1 MQSGD
6 GMTMQEAEQ
15 EIKYYQEI
23 FQVVRL
29 LIARKRKE
37 CPKMCRMDV
46 RAIVSGRKIARVK
59 IAVPIKR
66 YGKRSRRLN
75 WNSLKQKSIR

>member
-29 LIARKRKE
+29 LKGEDVERTFCQKE
-37 CPKMCRMDV
+37 KGM
-46 RAIVSGRKIARVK
+46 AT
-59 IAVPIKR
+59 
-66 YGKRSRRLN
+66 LE
-75 WNSLKQKSIR
+75 L